1 VKGCPLPILVLGG
14 SRNQGALDVVRGAMH
29 AGAAGVFFGRNVFQS
44 DDMEAFLKDARS
56 ILDGTEAPGGR
67 K

>member
-1 VKGCPLPILVLGG
+1 MRAVVEGCPLPILILGG
-14 SRNQGALDVVRGAMH
+14 SQNDGAMDVVRGAME

-44 DDMEAFLKDARS
+44 QDMTGFLRQARG
-56 ILDGTEAPGGR
+56 ILNGDE